1 MIKKISI
8 AVIFVFVI
16 LACQIT
22 KSAPTKTPPI
32 PTWTDLIVTPEEFA
46 VATPSQTLGPN
57 ATATSEPYTS
67 TPVPAEATVTP
78 ALLSTPTNTSSPAPA
93 ETSLPSLAV
102 DLSQP
107 YFPDV
112 TLTSWSPQAYAG
124 ENVSLPVSIS
134 KIANTQVLGG
144 LTEAQLSF
152 LSQNGFTVIH
162 SQEAQFGDIRVETAE
177 RTGQPYYLT
186 TDAAFHALHLLFDDL
201 LKALEKEQ
209 LRLTM
214 VDITQATLAEVQSY
228 LPAVQG
234 TSLEAETL
242 QAVAYLSVALKLF
255 DPEASIDP
263 SVADLVAQQVSQVID
278 AGGKA
283 YSVIFPDFEDD
294 YGAYKPVGHY
304 AGDPELEAYFR
315 GMTWFGRVHF
325 LLSAETPSRLPL
337 IITLA
342 LRRAQVADGAAGGS
356 VVESWAYIHKTL
368 NFIVGPTD
376 DLGPLEYAA
385 LMDTVY
391 GNAPAIQDLA
401 DDTRWQEFRS
411 RSDQLPA
418 PQINS
423 LFVAST
429 VDLAPEKGWRF
440 MGQRF
445 TLDGLIFQNLI
456 FDRVLAREDGTR
468 REFPSGLDVMA
479 AFGSAPAM
487 AELGNQG
494 ATSFPNYPEQMAK
507 MQQAAQAQPESQ
519 WLGRFYDT
527 WLYAFFPVLQS
538 KDASFPAYM
547 QTSAWGYKEL
557 NAALGSWA
565 ELKHDTVLY
574 TKMPEMAGGG
584 GPPMSGPA
592 PSYVEPNP
600 LVFYRMAYMA
610 KMLSCGLQQIVLIG
624 PCQEVVDYPPGG
636 TDLGSYVY
644 GMMNLAGR
652 FQKFGDIAAKELA
665 GQPLTED
672 DNAAISDCLGMIE
685 CMNTDTGYLQPQG
698 EMPKPPVI
706 AAVSGAGD
714 SVLEVGV
721 GYVDRIYVVVPLE
734 GTWKVAQGGVFS
746 YYEFTQPR
754 DQRLTDEEWRTK
766 LAGSDAPNLPVWAS
780 NFVLQGGNPTS
791 WLAFRIG
798 DVYVITDAGDKLN
811 VRDKP
816 TTSGAVLMQLK
827 PWDYIEIIDG
837 PVQANGH
844 TWWKFNILDTSYG
857 SEPTGWAVEDQEW
870 YARSYLP

>member
-1 MIKKISI
+1 MLRRIGF
-8 AVIFVFVI
+8 AGALLFAI

-22 KSAPTKTPPI
+22 KSPTAAPPI
-32 PTWTDLIVTPEEFA
+32 PTWTDIIPTPEGLST
-46 VATPSQTLGPN
+46 ATPGQTLPPE
-57 ATATSEPYTS
+57 ATATSGPHTS

-78 ALLSTPTNTSSPAPA
+78 VILGTPTSTSSPAP
-93 ETSLPSLAV
+93 EGTSLPSFAV

-107 YFPDV
+107 YFPNV
-112 TLTSWSPQAYAG
+112 TLSSWSPQAFAG
-124 ENVSLPVSIS
+124 ENISLPVSIS
-134 KIANTQVLGG
+134 KIANLKVLEG
-144 LTEAQLSF
+144 LTEAQRSF

-162 SQEAQFGDIRVETAE
+162 NQEAQFGDIRVETAK

-201 LKALEKEQ
+201 LKTLEREQ
-209 LRLTM
+209 LRQEM

-228 LPAVQG
+228 LPAVKG
-234 TSLEAETL
+234 TSLEDETL

-255 DPEASIDP
+255 DPEASVDP
-263 SVADLVAQQVSQVID
+263 SVADLVAQQVSQVTD
-278 AGGKA
+278 AGGRA
-283 YSVIFPDFEDD
+283 YSVIFVDFEDD

-304 AGDPELEAYFR
+304 SGDPQLEAYYR
-315 GMTWFGRVHF
+315 GMTWYGRVHF
-325 LLSAETPSRLPL
+325 LLDAEKPSRLPL

-342 LRRAQVADGAAGGS
+342 LRRAQIAGGS
-356 VVESWAYIHKTL
+356 AAESWAFIHKTL
-368 NFIVGPTD
+368 DFVVGPSD

-385 LMDTVY
+385 LMDSVY
-391 GNAPAIQDLA
+391 GSAPVIQDLA

-429 VDLAPEKGWRF
+429 VDLTPEKGWRF

-445 TLDGLIFQNLI
+445 TLDAFIFQNLI
-456 FDRVLAREDGTR
+456 FDRVLAREDGAR

-487 AELGNQG
+487 TELGNQG
-494 ATSFPNYPEQMAK
+494 AVSFPNYLEQMAK
-507 MQQAAQAQPESQ
+507 MQQAAQAQPEAQ

-527 WLYAFFPVLQS
+527 WLYAFFPVLQA

-557 NAALGSWA
+557 NSALGSWA

-600 LVFYRMAYMA
+600 LAFYRMAYMA
-610 KMLSCGLQQIVLIG
+610 KMLSCGLQQLVLLG

-644 GMMNLAGR
+644 GMMNLSGR
-652 FQKFGDIAAKELA
+652 FQMFGDIATKELA
-665 GQPLTED
+665 GQPLTEEE
-672 DNAAISDCLGMIE
+672 NAAISDCLGMIE

-734 GTWKVAQGGVFS
+734 GKWQAAQGGVFS

-766 LAGSDAPNLPVWAS
+766 LSGSDSPDLPVWSS
-780 NFVLQGGNPTS
+780 NFVLQGGDPIS
-791 WLAFRIG
+791 WLAFRVG

-816 TTSGAVLMQLK
+816 TTSGEVLMQLK
-827 PWDYIEIIDG
+827 PWDYVEIIDG
-837 PVQANGH
+837 PVQANGY
-844 TWWKFNILDTSYG
+844 TWWKFKILDSSYG
-857 SEPTGWAVEDQEW
+857 SEPMGWAVEDQEW
-870 YARSYLP
+870 YERSYLP

>member
-1 MIKKISI
+1 MVRKICI
-8 AVIFVFVI
+8 AVILLFAI

-22 KSAPTKTPPI
+22 KSAPTATPLI
-32 PTWTDLIVTPEEFA
+32 PTWTDLVATTEEFPTA
-46 VATPSQTLGPN
+46 VPSQTSSPLETKT
-57 ATATSEPYTS
+57 TALD
-67 TPVPAEATVTP
+67 TPTRAPAEATFTP
-78 ALLSTPTNTSSPAPA
+78 VPPGPPTNTPFPTSVETPLSPLTA
-93 ETSLPSLAV
+93 

-107 YFPDV
+107 YFAGIA
-112 TLTSWSPQAYAG
+112 LASWSPQTYAG
-124 ENVSLPVSIS
+124 ENVSLPVSLL
-134 KIANTQVLGG
+134 KITNAQVLEG
-144 LTEAQLSF
+144 LTEAQRSF

-162 SQEAQFGDIRVETAE
+162 SQEAQFGDIRVETAR

-201 LKALEKEQ
+201 LKALEKEK
-209 LRLTM
+209 LRPMM

-234 TSLEAETL
+234 TQLEAETV
-242 QAVAYLSVALKLF
+242 QAAAYLSVALKLF
-255 DPEASIDP
+255 NPEAEIDP
-263 SVADLVAQQVSQVID
+263 LVADLVAQQVSQVMD

-283 YSVIFPDFEDD
+283 YSVIFPGFEDD

-304 AGDPELEAYFR
+304 AGDPELEAYYR
-315 GMTWFGRVHF
+315 GMTWYGRVHF
-325 LLSAETPSRLPL
+325 LLSGDAPSRLPL
-337 IITLA
+337 IVTLG
-342 LRRAQVADGAAGGS
+342 LRRAQVADGSAA
-356 VVESWAYIHKTL
+356 ESWAFIHKTL
-368 NFIVGPTD
+368 NFMVGPSD
-376 DLGPLEYAA
+376 DLGPLEYAD
-385 LMDTVY
+385 LMDAVY
-391 GNAPAIQDLA
+391 GENLIIQDIA
-401 DDTRWQEFRS
+401 DETRWQEFRS

-423 LFVAST
+423 LFIDST
-429 VDLAPEKGWRF
+429 VDLAPAKGWRF

-456 FDRVLAREDGTR
+456 FDRVKAREDGTR

-487 AELGNQG
+487 ATLTDMG
-494 ATSFPNYPEQMAK
+494 ATSFPNYTEQMTK
-507 MQQAAQAQPESQ
+507 MQQAAQAQPETQ

-527 WLYAFFPVLQS
+527 WLYSFFPLLKA

-547 QTSAWGYKEL
+547 QTSAWSYKDL

-592 PSYVEPNP
+592 PSYVEPDP
-600 LVFYRMAYMA
+600 VAFYRMAYMA

-624 PCQEVVDYPPGG
+624 PCQEGGINPPEG

-644 GMMNLAGR
+644 GMANLAFR
-652 FQKFGDIAAKELA
+652 FQTFGDIAVKELA
-665 GQPLTED
+665 GQPLTEE
-672 DNAAISDCLGMIE
+672 DNDAISICLGMIE

-706 AAVSGAGD
+706 AAVSGAND

-734 GTWKVAQGGVFS
+734 GKWQVAQGGIFS
-746 YYEFTQPR
+746 YYEFNQPR
-754 DQRLTDEEWRTK
+754 DQRLTDEEWRTR
-766 LAGSDAPNLPVWAS
+766 LAGPDAPSLPAWAS
-780 NFVLQGGNPTS
+780 NFVLQGGNPTA

-798 DVYVITDAGDKLN
+798 DIYYITEAGEKLN
-811 VRDKP
+811 VREQPSTRSKI
-816 TTSGAVLMQLK
+816 LMQLK
-827 PWDYIEIIDG
+827 YYDYVEIIDG
-837 PVQANGH
+837 PVQADGF
-844 TWWKFNILDTSYG
+844 TWWKFKIYDMSSG
-857 SEPTGWAVEDQEW
+857 VEPTGWAVENQDW
-870 YARSYLP
+870 YERSYLP

>member
-1 MIKKISI
+1 MVRKISI
-8 AVIFVFVI
+8 AVILLFVI

-22 KSAPTKTPPI
+22 KSAPTATPLI
-32 PTWTDLIVTPEEFA
+32 PTWTDLIATPEEFSTA
-46 VATPSQTLGPN
+46 APSQAPSPVETTTAALPTPTLAPVEVTFTPAPPATPTHTPPPSTAAPTL
-57 ATATSEPYTS
+57 
-67 TPVPAEATVTP
+67 
-78 ALLSTPTNTSSPAPA
+78 SP
-93 ETSLPSLAV
+93 LAV

-107 YFPDV
+107 YAPEI
-112 TLTSWSPQAYAG
+112 TLASWSPQAYAG
-124 ENVSLPVSIS
+124 EAIPLPVGIS
-134 KIANTQVLGG
+134 TIANTQVLEG
-144 LTEAQLSF
+144 LTEAQRSF
-152 LSQNGFTVIH
+152 LLQNGFAVIH
-162 SQEAQFGDIRVETAE
+162 SQEAQFGDIRVETAQ

-186 TDAAFHALHLLFDDL
+186 TDAAFHAMHLLFDDL

-209 LRLTM
+209 LRQTM
-214 VDITQATLAEVQSY
+214 VEITQATLAEVQSY

-234 TSLEAETL
+234 TPLEAETV

-263 SVADLVAQQVSQVID
+263 SVADLVTQQVSQVMD

-283 YSVIFPDFEDD
+283 YSVIFPGFEDD

-315 GMTWFGRVHF
+315 GMTWYGRVHF
-325 LLSAETPSRLPL
+325 LLSGESPSRLPL
-337 IITLA
+337 IVTLA
-342 LRRAQVADGAAGGS
+342 LRRAQVADGWSA
-356 VVESWAYIHKTL
+356 ESWAFIHKTL
-368 NFIVGPTD
+368 NFMIGPSD

-391 GNAPAIQDLA
+391 GASPTIQDLA
-401 DDTRWQEFRS
+401 DEALWQEFRS

-429 VDLAPEKGWRF
+429 VDLTPEKGWRF

-445 TLDGLIFQNLI
+445 TLDAYIFQNLI
-456 FDRVLAREDGTR
+456 FDRVKARPDGTK

-487 AELGNQG
+487 IELGNQG
-494 ATSFPNYPEQMAK
+494 VTSFPNYTEQMVK
-507 MQQAAQAQPESQ
+507 MQQAAQGQPESQ

-527 WLYAFFPVLQS
+527 WLYAFFPVLKT
-538 KDASFPAYM
+538 KDTSYPAYM
-547 QTSAWGYKEL
+547 QTNAWGYKDL

-600 LVFYRMAYMA
+600 EAFYRMAYMA
-610 KMLSCGLQQIVLIG
+610 RILSCGLQQIVLVG
-624 PCQEVVDYPPGG
+624 PCQQNVTYPPGG

-644 GMMNLAGR
+644 GMANLAFR
-652 FQKFGDIAAKELA
+652 FQTFGDIAAKELA
-665 GQPLTED
+665 GQPLTEE
-672 DNAAISDCLGMIE
+672 DNDAISICLGMIE
-685 CMNTDTGYLQPQG
+685 CMNTDTGYVQPQG

-706 AAVSGAGD
+706 AAVSGAND

-734 GTWKVAQGGVFS
+734 GKWQVAQGGVFS

-754 DQRLTDEEWRTK
+754 DQRLTDDEWRTR
-766 LAGSDAPNLPVWAS
+766 LAGPDAPSLPAWAS
-780 NFVLQGGNPTS
+780 NFVLQGGNPTA

-798 DVYVITDAGDKLN
+798 DIYYITEAGAKLN
-811 VRDKP
+811 VREQPSTRSKI
-816 TTSGAVLMQLK
+816 LMQLK
-827 PWDYIEIIDG
+827 YYDYVEIIDG
-837 PVQANGH
+837 PVQADGY
-844 TWWKFNILDTSYG
+844 TWWQFKIYDSSSG
-857 SEPTGWAVEDQEW
+857 VEPTGWAVENQEW
-870 YARSYLP
+870 YERSYLP